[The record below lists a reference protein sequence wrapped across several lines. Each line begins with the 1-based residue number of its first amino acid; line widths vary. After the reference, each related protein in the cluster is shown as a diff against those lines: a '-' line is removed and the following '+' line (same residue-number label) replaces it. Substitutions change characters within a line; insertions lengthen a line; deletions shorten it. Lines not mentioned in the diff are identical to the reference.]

1 MEAILGVTPK
11 IKIPKPIGG
20 RVIIRP
26 ITTTLTIEERY
37 ARIKSLHNGK
47 SFVGVAAQ
55 KEKPRN
61 SIGFILATSIDP
73 IIQENFKVGQ
83 MVYFPPLLGTEIT
96 LLGHTFRSLDFN
108 DILSTI
114 EEEEAPKSYKTQVI
128 DFLLGLQPDEEVS
141 I

>member
-1 MEAILGVTPK
+1 MEKILGVTPT

-20 RVIIRP
+20 RVIIRA
-26 ITTTLTIEERY
+26 ITSTLTIEEKYKR
-37 ARIKSLHNGK
+37 AGLI
-47 SFVGVAAQ
+47 GVAAQ

-73 IIQENFKVGQ
+73 IIQENFKVGM

-114 EEEEAPKSYKTQVI
+114 EEEEAPESYKTQVI